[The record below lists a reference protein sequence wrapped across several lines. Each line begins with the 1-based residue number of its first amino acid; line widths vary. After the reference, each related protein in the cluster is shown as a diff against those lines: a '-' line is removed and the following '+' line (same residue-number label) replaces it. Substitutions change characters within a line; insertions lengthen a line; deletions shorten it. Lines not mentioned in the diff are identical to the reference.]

1 MAVDAE
7 ERKGTGREIS
17 RKGARTWTARDSM
30 MPYRYWYHRQSGE
43 KGQLSEKARQ
53 RRPEKP
59 FHGEET
65 GKGV

>member
-43 KGQLSEKARQ
+43 KA
-53 RRPEKP
+53 
-59 FHGEET
+59 
-65 GKGV
+65 